1 MKYLIHIFGLM
12 LTLTVP
18 NFSWASYVNH
28 CLLSAKVLDV
38 KAPTAAKVNN
48 QGQDKLVKNQL
59 FINIKVLKAEKHG
72 RADSGCQTFVN
83 QTMKI
88 KIEHPLSVTLRKG
101 QIIEIE
107 SITKD
112 AFPREGYDTTYLLK
126 TN

>member
-1 MKYLIHIFGLM
+1 MKQLNAVFLWMMSLVI
-12 LTLTVP
+12 P
-18 NFSWASYVNH
+18 NFTWASYVNH

-38 KAPTAAKVNN
+38 KAPTTVNFNN
-48 QGQDKLVKNQL
+48 QHKDKLVKSQL

-72 RADSGCQTFVN
+72 RADSGCQTFIN
-83 QTMKI
+83 QTIKI
-88 KIEHPLSVTLRKG
+88 KIEHPLSVILRKG

-112 AFPREGYDTTYLLK
+112 AFPREGYNTTYLLK

>member
-1 MKYLIHIFGLM
+1 MKCLIYIFGLM
-12 LTLTVP
+12 LTVTVP
-18 NFSWASYVNH
+18 NFTWASYVNH

-38 KAPTAAKVNN
+38 KAPTIANINN
-48 QGQDKLVKNQL
+48 QHQDKLVKSQL
-59 FINIKVLKAEKHG
+59 FINIKVLKAEKHA

-88 KIEHPLSVTLRKG
+88 KIEHPLPVSLRKG

-112 AFPREGYDTTYLLK
+112 AFPREGYDTIYLLK